1 MAVILLRPAGSAART
16 ERVSVGPAGV
26 QGDRVES
33 RARAQRQMGRFVA
46 FDSAASDLV
55 AGDTNDAFDV
65 FVHDR
70 LR

>member
-1 MAVILLRPAGSAART
+1 MAVILLLPAGSAART

-26 QGDRVES
+26 QANGS
-33 RARAQRQMGRFVA
+33 SLGRALSANGRFVA

-65 FVHDR
+65 LVHDR